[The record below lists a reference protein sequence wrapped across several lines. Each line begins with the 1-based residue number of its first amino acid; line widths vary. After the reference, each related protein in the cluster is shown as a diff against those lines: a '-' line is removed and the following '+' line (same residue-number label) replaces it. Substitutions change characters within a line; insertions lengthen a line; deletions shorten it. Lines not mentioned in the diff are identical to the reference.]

1 MRRSLIRLLAIT
13 SFLITSSFL
22 VFGQSGT
29 TATLSGTVFEATG
42 AVLSGATVVVK
53 NTATGAEFKVNTGS
67 NGSYTI
73 PSLSAGTYTVT
84 IEAQGFK
91 KAVVQ
96 DVKLDAG
103 IPATANV
110 TMEIGVASETVV
122 VQGGAEVL
130 QTQSAN
136 VATTITGRQI
146 TELPF
151 TSRDALDLVLL
162 LPGTNT
168 PGRPRTSTINGLP
181 KGSLNIT
188 IDGINV
194 QDNTLKSNDGF
205 FTYIR
210 PRIDAIEE
218 VTVSTATPGAESAG
232 EGAVQIKFVTKSG
245 NNELHGSVY
254 EYHRNPSLN
263 ANYYFNNR
271 DLPADPN
278 TGKAPRS
285 RVLLNQYG
293 FKFGGPFRIPKLF
306 DGRDK
311 AFFFVNYEEYRL
323 PEQTLRQRTILTPAA
338 QSGIYTWDV
347 TLPGGVTERR
357 SKNMLTLAADN
368 SQTATAD
375 PTVAGLLTAIRQS
388 TTTTGLV
395 ESLTDPNL
403 QRFSFINSG
412 NQVRRFPTLRLDFNL
427 TSKHHLE
434 NTWNYQ
440 KFSGTVDF
448 LNNVD
453 PAFPGFLNQGSQTSN
468 RFSNVTALRSTLSST
483 LTNEARFGLTGGTL
497 SFFGEVNPAQFANQG
512 GFSLGLGAAGI
523 TGATV
528 TRAPSRRNAPVW
540 QFNDTVSLVKG
551 AHSLNFGG
559 TFTQVNFWSR
569 ATSDGVVRAIT
580 FGLNQAD
587 PANSLFTGGANGNFP
602 GATQTQTAQAAGI
615 YATLTGRITAVSGA
629 QGLDEE
635 SLKYQFAGD
644 VVQRVRQR
652 EFGVFGQD
660 SWRVRQNLTLN
671 AGLRYEVQLPFT
683 SQNSVYSQVPYAE
696 LFGLSGQGKLFQPG
710 VISGKVPQFTQ
721 FNEGDRTFNTDRNV
735 FAPSIGV
742 AWSPQSK
749 DGFFKHLFGESGQTV
764 FRGGYSIATNRE
776 GLNVVLSILGAN
788 PGLTLPASR
797 SIALGN
803 LTAGTLLRN
812 GVPGPPPNLP
822 TDPTYPLTAGLA
834 NSVNA
839 FLPNLQTGY
848 VQSFTFG
855 WQREINKD
863 TAVEVR
869 YVGNRGVKLWRQYNL
884 NEINVVENG
893 FFNEF
898 KLAQN
903 NLAICQANS
912 AACQA
917 AQAAAGVTPTNRTA
931 NNFANWGLPG
941 QTALPIMQGFFG
953 AVPSSASFRN
963 TTFVNALDPTFPSPT
978 GFANTI
984 FSNPASFAA
993 NARAAGIADN
1003 FFVVN
1008 PSVGTS
1014 GAFLVDNGG
1023 RTSYD
1028 SLQIELRRRLSKGL
1042 LVQGSYAF
1050 GKAFTN
1056 MYVSSSTVSSQP
1068 ITLRDP
1074 RLDKSVSPFNITHGF
1089 KANWI
1094 YELPFGRGKS
1104 LLGGV
1109 SRWTDLAVGG
1119 WEFHGAARL
1128 QTGAPFS
1135 LGAANLVGMTI
1146 DDLRDMVKVRKEA
1159 NRLAFF
1165 LPQDVIDNT
1174 RRAFGSLSGSPTGKY
1189 IEPVNR
1195 NTPVAFGGQRG
1206 FSNIVLYGPNFYRF
1220 DLSAIKKFR
1229 ITESVN
1235 FELRAE
1241 FLNAFNNINFIV
1253 GSPNND
1259 VNILGVG
1266 GTTFG
1271 QITSAYQDTSTT
1283 NDPGGRLI
1291 QFVGRINF

>member
-1 MRRSLIRLLAIT
+1 MRRSLIRLLAIA
-13 SFLITSSFL
+13 SFIITSSFL
-22 VFGQSGT
+22 AFGQGT
-29 TATLSGTVFEATG
+29 TATLSGTVSEATG

-53 NTATGAEFKVNTGS
+53 NTATGAEFKANTGS
-67 NGSYTI
+67 SGTYSI
-73 PSLSAGTYTVT
+73 PSLGAGTYTVT

-91 KAVVQ
+91 KAMLQ
-96 DVKLDAG
+96 DVKIDAG

-110 TMEIGVASETVV
+110 TMEIGVASETVI

-194 QDNTLKSNDGF
+194 QDNTLKSSDGF

-210 PRIDAIEE
+210 PRIDSIEE

-245 NNELHGSVY
+245 NNELHGSIY

-285 RVLLNQYG
+285 RVLLNQFG
-293 FKFGGPFRIPKLF
+293 FKVGGPFRIPKLF

-311 AFFFVNYEEYRL
+311 AFFFLNYEEYRL
-323 PEQTLRQRTILTPAA
+323 PEQQLRQRTILTPAA
-338 QSGIYTWDV
+338 QSGVYTYDV
-347 TLPGGVTERR
+347 TLPGGGTERR
-357 SKNMLTLAADN
+357 SVNMLALAGAN
-368 SQTATAD
+368 GQTATAD
-375 PTVAGLLTAIRQS
+375 PTVAGLLTSIRQS
-388 TTTTGLV
+388 TTTTGSI

-412 NQVRRFPTLRLDFNL
+412 SQVRRFPTLRLDFNL

-440 KFSGTVDF
+440 QFGGTTDF

-453 PAFPGFLNQGSQTSN
+453 PAFPSFPNTGSQVSN

-512 GFSLGLGAAGI
+512 GLSLGIGAAGI
-523 TGATV
+523 TSATV

-540 QFNDTVSLVKG
+540 QFNDTVSMVKG
-551 AHSLNFGG
+551 AHSINFGA

-569 ATSDGVVRAIT
+569 ATSDGVVRAVT
-580 FGLNQAD
+580 FGLNGAD
-587 PANSLFTGGANGNFP
+587 PAAGLFTGGATGNFRD
-602 GATQTQTAQAAGI
+602 ATPAQLGQAAAI
-615 YATLTGRITAVSGA
+615 YATLTGRITAVSGN

-635 SLKYQFAGD
+635 TLKYQFAGD

-652 EFGVFGQD
+652 EFGFFGQD
-660 SWRVRQNLTLN
+660 SWRVRQNLTVN

-696 LFGLSGQGKLFQPG
+696 LFGVSGEGNFFQPG
-710 VISGKVPQFTQ
+710 KLSGKVPQFVQ
-721 FNEGDRTFNTDRNV
+721 FNEGDRTFNVDRNV
-735 FAPSIGV
+735 FAPSLGV
-742 AWSPQSK
+742 AWSPQPK
-749 DGFFKHLFGESGQTV
+749 GGFFKHLFGESGQTV

-788 PGLTLPASR
+788 PGLTLPAGR
-797 SIALGN
+797 SIALAN
-803 LTAGTLLRN
+803 LTPGTLLRN

-863 TAVEVR
+863 TAVELR

-898 KLAQN
+898 KLAQK
-903 NLAICQANS
+903 NLAIFKAANPNCDTPG
-912 AACQA
+912 AVAC
-917 AQAAAGVTPTNRTA
+917 
-931 NNFANWGLPG
+931 NFGFQGLPG
-941 QTALPIMQGFFG
+941 QSPLPTMLGFFNG
-953 AVPSSASFRN
+953 LSASVANDSTRYTSASFRN
-963 TTFVNALDPTFPSPT
+963 ANFKTLLDTTFPSPT
-978 GFANTI
+978 GFANAI
-984 FSNPASFAA
+984 FSTPGSFLA
-993 NARAAGIADN
+993 NGRAAGIPDN
-1003 FFVVN
+1003 FFVLN
-1008 PSVGTS
+1008 PTVGTS

-1056 MYVSSSTVSSQP
+1056 MFASSATVFSQP

-1109 SRWTDLAVGG
+1109 NRWADLAVGG

-1135 LGAANLVGMTI
+1135 LGSANLVGMTI
-1146 DDLRDMVKVRKEA
+1146 DELRDMVQVRKEA

-1165 LPQDVIDNT
+1165 LPQDIIDNT
-1174 RRAFGSLSGSPTGKY
+1174 RRAFGSLGGTPTGKY
-1189 IEPVNR
+1189 LEPVNR
-1195 NTPVAFGGQRG
+1195 NNAVAFGGQRG

-1229 ITESVN
+1229 VTETVN

-1241 FLNAFNNINFIV
+1241 FLNAFNHINFLV

-1271 QITSAYQDTSTT
+1271 QITSAYQDISTT

>member
-1 MRRSLIRLLAIT
+1 MRRSLIRLLAIA
-13 SFLITSSFL
+13 SFIITSSFL
-22 VFGQSGT
+22 AFGQGT
-29 TATLSGTVFEATG
+29 TATLSGTVSEATG

-53 NTATGAEFKVNTGS
+53 NTATGAEFKANTGS
-67 NGSYTI
+67 SGTYSI
-73 PSLSAGTYTVT
+73 PSLGAGTYTVT

-91 KAVVQ
+91 KAVLQ
-96 DVKLDAG
+96 DVKIDAG

-110 TMEIGVASETVV
+110 MMEIGVSSETVV

-194 QDNTLKSNDGF
+194 QDNTLKSSDGF

-210 PRIDAIEE
+210 PRIDSIEE

-271 DLPADPN
+271 DLPANPN

-293 FKFGGPFRIPKLF
+293 FKVGGPFRIPKLF

-311 AFFFVNYEEYRL
+311 AFFFLNYEEYRL
-323 PEQTLRQRTILTPAA
+323 PEQQLRQRTILTPGA
-338 QSGIYTWDV
+338 QSGFYTYDV
-347 TLPGGVTERR
+347 TLPGGGTERR
-357 SKNMLTLAADN
+357 SINMLALAGAN
-368 SQTATAD
+368 GQTATAD
-375 PTVAGLLTAIRQS
+375 PTVAGLLTTIRQS
-388 TTTTGLV
+388 TTSTGSI
-395 ESLTDPNL
+395 EALTDPNL

-412 NQVRRFPTLRLDFNL
+412 SQVRRFPTLRLDFNL

-440 KFSGTVDF
+440 QFGGTTDF

-453 PAFPGFLNQGSQTSN
+453 PAFPGFPNQGSQVSN

-512 GFSLGLGAAGI
+512 GLSLGIGAAGI
-523 TGATV
+523 TSATV

-540 QFNDTVSLVKG
+540 QFNDTVSMVKG

-559 TFTQVNFWSR
+559 SFTQVNFWSR

-587 PANSLFTGGANGNFP
+587 PANGLFTAGNFP
-602 GATQTQTAQAAGI
+602 GATQTQLGQAAAI

-629 QGLDEE
+629 TGLDEE

-652 EFGVFGQD
+652 EFGFFGQD

-696 LFGLSGQGKLFQPG
+696 LFGVSGEGKLFQPG
-710 VISGKVPQFTQ
+710 VLSGKVPQFVQ
-721 FNEGDRTFNTDRNV
+721 FNEGNRTFNTDRNV

-742 AWSPQSK
+742 AWSPQPK

-776 GLNVVLSILGAN
+776 GLNVVLNILGGN
-788 PGLTLPASR
+788 PGLTLPANR
-797 SIALGN
+797 SIALAN
-803 LTAGTLLRN
+803 LTPGTLLRN
-812 GVPGPPPNLP
+812 GVPGPPSGLA

-839 FLPNLQTGY
+839 FLPDLQTGY

-863 TAVEVR
+863 TAVELR

-893 FFNEF
+893 FLNEF

-912 AACQA
+912 AACLA
-917 AQAAAGVTPTNRTA
+917 AQTAVGVSTANRTA
-931 NNFANWGLPG
+931 SNFANWGLPG
-941 QTALPIMQGFFG
+941 QSALPTMQGFFG
-953 AVPSSASFRN
+953 ASPTASSFRN
-963 TTFVNALDPTFPSPT
+963 ATFVGLLDPTFPSPT

-984 FSNPASFAA
+984 FSNPGSFLA
-993 NARAAGIADN
+993 NGRAAGIPDN

-1008 PSVGTS
+1008 PTVGTS
-1014 GAFLVDNGG
+1014 GAFLVDNAG

-1042 LVQGSYAF
+1042 LVQGSYVF

-1056 MYVSSSTVSSQP
+1056 MFASNAAVFSQP

-1109 SRWTDLAVGG
+1109 NRWADLAVGG
-1119 WEFHGAARL
+1119 WEFHGAARM

-1135 LGAANLVGMTI
+1135 LGSANLVGMTI
-1146 DDLRDMVKVRKEA
+1146 DELRDMVEVRKEA

-1165 LPQDVIDNT
+1165 LPQDIIDNT
-1174 RRAFGSLSGSPTGKY
+1174 RRAFGSLSGTPTGKY

-1195 NTPVAFGGQRG
+1195 NNAVAFGGQRG
-1206 FSNIVLYGPNFYRF
+1206 FSNIVLYGPAFYRF

-1229 ITESVN
+1229 ITETVN

-1271 QITSAYQDTSTT
+1271 QLTSAYQDTSTT